1 MAVKSGHV
9 RFASIDGD
17 LAVEVMLDEQPPTMV
32 GGYGGL
38 QRIERRYDIPIIE
51 WVGNDAYAM
60 SIAVVFD
67 GYRDRR
73 PVDAEINALEQ
84 MARAPGAR
92 REPPIITAN
101 GPLPRSKRVKWRI
114 ESLEFGDSLW
124 SGNRRLRQQVTVT
137 LVQHEADERLQ
148 RLKPPKART
157 YRVPAGGRSAASI
170 AEDRL
175 GSEKRWK
182 DIDKLNPK
190 KVKGPKQKIRAG
202 TVLRLPPA

>member
-38 QRIERRYDIPIIE
+38 QRVERRYDIPIIE

-73 PVDAEINALEQ
+73 PIDAEVNALEQ

-92 REPPIITAN
+92 REPPTITAN
-101 GPLPRSKRVKWRI
+101 GPLPRSRRVKWRI
-114 ESLEFGDSLW
+114 ENLEFGDSLW
-124 SGNRRLRQQVTVT
+124 SGRSRLRQQVTVT
-137 LVQHEADERLQ
+137 LVQHETDERLA
-148 RLKPPKART
+148 RLKRPKSKTRN
-157 YRVPAGGRSAASI
+157 YRVPKGGLSLQRI
-170 AEDRL
+170 AQRQL
-175 GSEKRWK
+175 GDDKRWK
-182 DIDKLNPK
+182 EIRELNPK
-190 KVKGPKQKIRAG
+190 KTRTPKKIPGG
-202 TVLRLPPA
+202 TVLRLPR

>member
-1 MAVKSGHV
+1 
-9 RFASIDGD
+9 
-17 LAVEVMLDEQPPTMV
+17 
-32 GGYGGL
+32 
-38 QRIERRYDIPIIE
+38 
-51 WVGNDAYAM
+51 
-60 SIAVVFD
+60 
-67 GYRDRR
+67 
-73 PVDAEINALEQ
+73 
-84 MARAPGAR
+84 
-92 REPPIITAN
+92 
-101 GPLPRSKRVKWRI
+101 VKWRI